1 MSHSWETWLA
11 ARFPAYLLGCAEG
24 RPHPAAAVAQAL
36 ARLAGDPGSLHQLA
50 ALAFL
55 LDPGGHVEAL
65 VCTELPNYLSRIYP
79 RSERVRE
86 ELHGQVR
93 GRIDWA
99 RTLVLQQQTLDP
111 SRAVTTTL
119 RRTFAS
125 PELLLV
131 RWLVDRIRAAAAS
144 LGPSSYARDDL
155 WVARLA
161 RIHAAA
167 DTCLRHA
174 ALRDL
179 PIQRPDAEALR
190 LCTSSRDPAIRRAA
204 DVARAHARLLPYP
217 NHEHLRDALARYA
230 LVPYLAETRFELY
243 ILLALLE
250 SVDRA
255 WPDATR
261 HNTIIATRRKAIA
274 IWRRGS
280 AHLSLFYNQG
290 AQPGLYAD
298 ALRHA
303 YDAPSSLRPDLRL
316 VYRDPS
322 QKIELL
328 LDAKLS
334 DSLGYLRSSYL
345 KMHGYLADRPAAFKS
360 AARPQVIILANR
372 PLTRHPVPSDPVV
385 FLDPDSCNE
394 GGPLDQLV
402 LHWLSH
408 CQPPTHAQYSG

>member
-1 MSHSWETWLA
+1 MSHAWETWLE
-11 ARFPAYLLGCAEG
+11 ARFPAYLLRCAEG

-36 ARLAGDPGSLHQLA
+36 TRLAGDPGSLHQLA

-55 LDPGGHVEAL
+55 LDPGSHVEAL
-65 VCTELPNYLSRIYP
+65 VCTDLPNHLRRAYP

-86 ELHGQVR
+86 ELHGRVR

-99 RTLVLQQQTLDP
+99 RTLILQQQTRDP
-111 SRAVTTTL
+111 ARAITTSL

-131 RWLVDRIRAAAAS
+131 RWLVDRIRAAAAT
-144 LGPSSYARDDL
+144 LGPSNYARDDL

-179 PIQRPDAEALR
+179 PLQRPDAETLR
-190 LCTSSRDPAIRRAA
+190 LCHNSRDPAIRRAA
-204 DVARAHARLLPYP
+204 DIARAHARLLPHP

-230 LVPYLAETRFELY
+230 LVPYMAETRFELY

-250 SVDRA
+250 SIDRA

-261 HNTIIATRRKAIA
+261 HNTIIASRRKAIA

-290 AQPGLYAD
+290 AQPGAYAG

-303 YDAPSSLRPDLRL
+303 YDAQSSLRPDLRL
-316 VYRDPS
+316 VYRDPT
-322 QKIELL
+322 QKVELL

-334 DSLGYLRSSYL
+334 DRLGYLRASYL
-345 KMHGYLADRPAAFKS
+345 KMHGYIADRPAAFKS

-372 PLTRHPVPSDPVV
+372 PLTRPPVPTDPVV
-385 FLDPDSCNE
+385 FLDPDSCSD
-394 GGPLDQLV
+394 GGPLDHLI
-402 LHWLSH
+402 LHWLAH
-408 CQPPTHAQYSG
+408 CQPPVTAGP